1 MRAGGIQSPGSHLRK
16 VWVSGA
22 EIPAVVRRRHNLA
35 ATQRNK
41 EHFDMR
47 CVDGIDMN
55 RLASRDRRL
64 SQGRIEK

>member
-1 MRAGGIQSPGSHLRK
+1 MRMRAGGIQSPGSHLRK

-22 EIPAVVRRRHNLA
+22 MVRRRHNPA